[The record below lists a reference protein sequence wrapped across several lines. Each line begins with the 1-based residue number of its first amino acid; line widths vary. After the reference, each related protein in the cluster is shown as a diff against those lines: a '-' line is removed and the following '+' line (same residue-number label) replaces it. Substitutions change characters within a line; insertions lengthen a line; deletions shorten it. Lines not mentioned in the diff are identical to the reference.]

1 MTVGQSSQRF
11 NTIKSR
17 ILLALPG
24 LISGVPFYMYHLYV
38 NVLNV
43 YSPEDLVPTPFC
55 SGCFFLNF
63 FWIK

>member
-1 MTVGQSSQRF
+1 MTVGQSSHRF

-17 ILLALPG
+17 ILSLSSWT
-24 LISGVPFYMYHLYV
+24 LISGVPVYMYV